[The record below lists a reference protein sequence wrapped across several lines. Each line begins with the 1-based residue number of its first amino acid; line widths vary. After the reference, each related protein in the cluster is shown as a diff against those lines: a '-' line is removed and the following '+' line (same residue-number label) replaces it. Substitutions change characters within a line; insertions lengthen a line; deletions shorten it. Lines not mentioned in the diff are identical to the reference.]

1 MTAYLIAAAS
11 WFAICGVPLI
21 WTDIKNRRL
30 PNAITI
36 PAYPGTLILLVAVTA
51 VGNRP
56 DRLLSALLSGFAL
69 AVFYLTLALGLP
81 GGVGI
86 GDAKLSASLGTLLGW
101 LGWRVVLTG
110 TFAAFALAAI
120 YGIGMVLARHARLGQ
135 HIPFAPFMI
144 VSALAAITAANV

>member
-1 MTAYLIAAAS
+1 MTAFLIAAAC
-11 WFAICGVPLI
+11 WLAICGVPLI

-36 PAYPGTLILLVAVTA
+36 PAYPGTLILLIAVTA

-56 DRLLSALLSGFAL
+56 ERLLSALLSGVTL
-69 AVFYLTLALGLP
+69 ATFYLTLALALP

-86 GDAKLSASLGTLLGW
+86 GDGKLAASLGSLLGW
-101 LGWRVVLTG
+101 LGWRAVLTG
-110 TFAAFALAAI
+110 TFAAFALAAV
-120 YGIGMVLARHARLGQ
+120 YGIGMMIARRARLGQ

-144 VSALAAITAANV
+144 AGALAEITAAVV